1 MENVKIKDANCI
13 TAGTFESPRL
23 YVSLLVVD
31 IEGEEQPEKMEL
43 LSIRI
48 ANLLKE
54 IEL

>member
-13 TAGTFESPRL
+13 TAGTFESPR
-23 YVSLLVVD
+23 VFVNLLVVD
-31 IEGEEQPEKMEL
+31 IEGEEQTEKMEM

>member
-13 TAGTFESPRL
+13 TAGTFESPRV

-31 IEGEEQPEKMEL
+31 SEGEEQTEKMEL
-43 LSIRI
+43 LCIEI

>member
-13 TAGTFESPRL
+13 TAGTFESPRV

-31 IEGEEQPEKMEL
+31 SEGEGQPEKMEL
-43 LSIRI
+43 LCIKI